1 MELKEYFDT
10 TSGYGILATADA
22 SGNVDAAMY
31 AHPHF
36 MEDDTL
42 AFIMAERLTHANLQ
56 SNPKAVYLFIES
68 GAGYTG
74 RRLYL
79 TKVREA
85 EDDVLISEICR
96 RCDYS
101 MHRDNL
107 TRHVVFFKLEREL
120 PLVGPGNQI

>member
-1 MELKEYFDT
+1 MELKEYFDN
-10 TSGYGILATADA
+10 SNGHGILATADA

-31 AHPHF
+31 ARPHF

-56 SNPKAVYLFIES
+56 SNPKAAYLFIES

-79 TKVREA
+79 TKVREV
-85 EDDVLISEICR
+85 EDDGLISEICR

-101 MHRDNL
+101 MYQDNL
-107 TRHVVFFKLEREL
+107 TRHVVFFKLDCEL
-120 PLVGPGNQI
+120 PLVGSGN